1 MKFTIDR
8 PEQFN
13 YRECLRFLNRIS
25 NECLFK
31 VQDEDVYSSILIDQ
45 QAIPFKVAIN
55 EKALVIDTLPD
66 IDIALKEAVKKH
78 IYDWFDL
85 GRNLSPFYKLI
96 AKDSRLTKLLMFKG
110 LRMMGIPDLFE
121 ALCWSIIGQQINL
134 EFAFKLKKR
143 LVENYGFKVEYDG
156 HEFWHFPT
164 PTRLLQLNEEFQ
176 KANQFSRSKVKYLK
190 NVSEA
195 FESGRVSKQKL
206 LELNSFQERQTLLT
220 SIKGIGEWSAN
231 YALMKC
237 LHEPNAIPFGDT
249 GLSQALFNLGIITD
263 RKDRQQIE
271 DFFRKFEGWEGYT
284 TFYLWHS
291 LLK

>member
-1 MKFTIDR
+1 MKFTIGR

-13 YRECLRFLNRIS
+13 HPECLRFLNRNS

-45 QAIPFKVAIN
+45 QAIPFKIVVN
-55 EKALVIDTLPD
+55 EKALVINTLPD
-66 IDIALKEAVKKH
+66 IDIPSKEAIKKH

-96 AKDSRLTKLLMFKG
+96 TKDHRLTKLLMFKG
-110 LRMMGIPDLFE
+110 LRMMGIPNLFE

-156 HEFWHFPT
+156 HEYWHFPT
-164 PTRLLQLNEEFQ
+164 PTKLLQLTEEFQ

-206 LELNSFQERQTLLT
+206 LELNSFQERQALLT

-263 RKDRQQIE
+263 RKDRRQIE
-271 DFFRKFEGWEGYT
+271 GFFRKVEGWEGYT